1 MQLKVGEIVE
11 GTVKSLTK
19 FGAFVALDAN
29 TTGLV
34 HISEVAHTYVSD
46 LHEYLTEGQTVKV
59 MVIGLDNGKINL
71 SIKRTLPAPTRQQSQ
86 RPRGGAQ
93 QRQAQPN
100 RQQPSAPI
108 PTTKQKPEEDNVI
121 RPSAVYRAGAAF
133 YEASKYEAC
142 HHHRRLTRHRG
153 RSRARVFCARRS
165 GRISL

>member
-100 RQQPSAPI
+100 RQQPSAPHPANNSAAQPQQKSFDDMLKQFMSESDSKMSSI
-108 PTTKQKPEEDNVI
+108 RAYSDHKTKT
-121 RPSAVYRAGAAF
+121 
-133 YEASKYEAC
+133 
-142 HHHRRLTRHRG
+142 RRR
-153 RSRARVFCARRS
+153 
-165 GRISL
+165 